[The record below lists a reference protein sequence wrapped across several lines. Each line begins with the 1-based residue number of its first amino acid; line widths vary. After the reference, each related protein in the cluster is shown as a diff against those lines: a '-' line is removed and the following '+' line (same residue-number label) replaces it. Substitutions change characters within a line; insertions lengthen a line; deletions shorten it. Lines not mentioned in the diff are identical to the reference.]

1 MSYRLNPY
9 KILRSVVILAVIICL
24 GVLAFNFKK
33 SKESATNEI
42 KKDVKVRGKNFFKS
56 KDYKN
61 NLTLPK
67 ENIQENNKNVIN
79 DIKTND
85 NKTKNVDL
93 QDIKKDDANKKIE
106 DEKKNQEKAK
116 EQQKNNQQ
124 EIEKQ
129 KQKAKEEAARI
140 EKEKAQ
146 KAKAVAEQK
155 AKAETAKG
163 PKKYIQV
170 ASVKTEAGAR
180 SITKKLGGNFYYKK
194 TVVNGKKAYVVMSN
208 MTNDQ
213 AKLNSMQK
221 TVKSKYGSDYMIR
234 GGGK

>member
-42 KKDVKVRGKNFFKS
+42 KKDVKVREKNFFKS

-93 QDIKKDDANKKIE
+93 QDIKKDDANKKNE

-155 AKAETAKG
+155 AKAEAAKG

>member
-1 MSYRLNPY
+1 M
-9 KILRSVVILAVIICL
+9 VILAVIICL

-146 KAKAVAEQK
+146 KAKALAEQK
-155 AKAETAKG
+155 AKAEAAKG

>member
-106 DEKKNQEKAK
+106 DEKKNQEKIK

-146 KAKAVAEQK
+146 KAKALAEQK
-155 AKAETAKG
+155 AKAEAAKG

>member
-155 AKAETAKG
+155 AKAEAAKG

>member
-42 KKDVKVRGKNFFKS
+42 KKDVKVREKNFFKS

-93 QDIKKDDANKKIE
+93 QDKKKDDANKKIE

-146 KAKAVAEQK
+146 KAKALAEQK
-155 AKAETAKG
+155 AKAEAAKG

>member
-146 KAKAVAEQK
+146 KAKALAEQK
-155 AKAETAKG
+155 AKAEAAKG

-221 TVKSKYGSDYMIR
+221 TVKSKYCSDDMIR

>member
-24 GVLAFNFKK
+24 GVLAFNLKK

-146 KAKAVAEQK
+146 KAKALAEQK
-155 AKAETAKG
+155 AKAEAAKG

>member
-33 SKESATNEI
+33 SKESATGGI

-56 KDYKN
+56 KDHKN

-146 KAKAVAEQK
+146 KAKALAEQK
-155 AKAETAKG
+155 AKAEAAKG

>member
-42 KKDVKVRGKNFFKS
+42 KKDVKVREKNFFKS

-93 QDIKKDDANKKIE
+93 QDIKKDDANKKSE

-155 AKAETAKG
+155 AKAEAAKG

>member
-1 MSYRLNPY
+1 MSFRINPF
-9 KILRSVVILAVIICL
+9 KILRIVGIIGVITYAGVEYSNYKSRVV
-24 GVLAFNFKK
+24 
-33 SKESATNEI
+33 KETSEI
-42 KKDVKVRGKNFFKS
+42 TKDIKIRRKDFYMTQ
-56 KDYKN
+56 DYKN

-155 AKAETAKG
+155 AKAEAAKG

>member
-33 SKESATNEI
+33 SKESATNKI

-155 AKAETAKG
+155 AKAEAAKG

>member
-93 QDIKKDDANKKIE
+93 QDIKKDDAN
-106 DEKKNQEKAK
+106 EKKNQEKAK

-146 KAKAVAEQK
+146 KAKALAEQK
-155 AKAETAKG
+155 AKAEAAKG

>member
-146 KAKAVAEQK
+146 KAKALAGQK
-155 AKAETAKG
+155 AKAEAAKG

>member
-42 KKDVKVRGKNFFKS
+42 KKDVKVREKNFFKS

>member
-67 ENIQENNKNVIN
+67 ENIEENNKNVIN

-146 KAKAVAEQK
+146 KAKALAEQK
-155 AKAETAKG
+155 AKAEAAKG

>member
-93 QDIKKDDANKKIE
+93 QDIKKDDANKKSE

-146 KAKAVAEQK
+146 KAKALAEQK
-155 AKAETAKG
+155 AKAEAAKG

>member
-24 GVLAFNFKK
+24 GVLTFNFKK

-155 AKAETAKG
+155 AKAEAAKG

>member
-42 KKDVKVRGKNFFKS
+42 KKDVKVREKNFFKS

-155 AKAETAKG
+155 AKAEAAKG

>member
-42 KKDVKVRGKNFFKS
+42 KKDVKVREKNFFKS

-146 KAKAVAEQK
+146 KAKALAEQK
-155 AKAETAKG
+155 AKAEAAKG